1 MGSDWGKID
10 GAEQPGLNPNIGIL
24 LAVISVGREG
34 ENKKGGWEW
43 NVTEPLDQLQTW
55 VIFILVIMVS
65 AVSST
70 FAITSYGNCLY
81 THNTHCADHWKRVC
95 SEYEGCAKERGM
107 VGGCE
112 CSLTCEFLHCRQI
125 MNVCMRERESINVPS
140 INRSHQCEL
149 FLITFPSLYLSL
161 GKYLKSGSF
170 DFDQKWL

>member
-95 SEYEGCAKERGM
+95 SEYEGCAKEGWW
-107 VGGCE
+107 VGV
-112 CSLTCEFLHCRQI
+112 SAHWHVSSYTADRLWTCAWE
-125 MNVCMRERESINVPS
+125 RERESINVPS